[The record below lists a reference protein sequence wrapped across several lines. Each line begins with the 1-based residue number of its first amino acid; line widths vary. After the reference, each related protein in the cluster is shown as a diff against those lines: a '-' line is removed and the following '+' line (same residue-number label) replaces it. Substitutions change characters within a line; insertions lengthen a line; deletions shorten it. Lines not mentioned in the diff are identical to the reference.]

1 MPLFIDIRDSDFSFC
16 FRFVLR
22 NYIAQNA
29 INAAEKGD
37 FSEVRN
43 VLSLLQNPF
52 SDIILL
58 KKAEASKPSTS
69 SLGKL

>member
-1 MPLFIDIRDSDFSFC
+1 MFVTMTFLC

-29 INAAEKGD
+29 IDKAEKGD

-52 SDIILL
+52 SDTILL
-58 KKAEASKPSTS
+58 KKVEVSGPSTN
-69 SLGKL
+69 SLGKQ